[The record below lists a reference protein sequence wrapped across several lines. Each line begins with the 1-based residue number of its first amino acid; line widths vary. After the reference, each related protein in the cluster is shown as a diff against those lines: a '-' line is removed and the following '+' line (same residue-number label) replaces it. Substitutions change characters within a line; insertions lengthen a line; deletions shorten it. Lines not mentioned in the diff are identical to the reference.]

1 MLVNLTPHPLRFFP
15 AGTPDHID
23 EGSVAPRLVLAP
35 SAQHRPARLGQQ
47 TTGESVTVVDGI
59 TVDVITFG
67 DTATSPQLPPP
78 HDGTWYVVSL
88 AVGLAA
94 NHRDDLLVLHEYV
107 RDPNGRIVGA
117 RKLGRPGRP
126 A

>member
-1 MLVNLTPHPLRFFP
+1 MLVNLTPHPLRFYP

-23 EGSVAPRLVLAP
+23 EGSAVPCLVLDP
-35 SAQHRPARLGQQ
+35 SPHHQPARLGQR
-47 TTGESVTVVDGI
+47 TVGPSVTVDGI
-59 TVDVITFG
+59 PVEPVAYG
-67 DTATSPQLPPP
+67 DTAQAPDLPLP

-94 NHRDDLLVLHEYV
+94 DHRADLLVLHEHV
-107 RDPNGRIVGA
+107 RDLNGRIIGA
-117 RKLGRPGRP
+117 RKLGHPCRS